1 MPQTYY
7 DVTIIGGG
15 SAGLTAA
22 HLAQSL
28 GSNVLLIDKE
38 RLGGD
43 CLHYGCVP
51 SKSLIHVAR
60 MVQQVKHDAQL
71 GLLSTY
77 QGVDMAKVSAYIQAA
92 IQRVSDAEK
101 VYIEGVTVRFGQV
114 SFISPTTLLL
124 NDEEI
129 ISRSVLLATG
139 SHPAV
144 PQIEGLQATGY
155 VTNED
160 VFDLTALPESL
171 VIAGGGPIGVELA
184 QALGRLGT
192 KITLIQGPER
202 LLPREDPE
210 MSEMITGILKSE
222 GIEIITN
229 ARVVRAYFKGTKK
242 VIVAQQGIKTLQFEA
257 DELLLALGRWPNIE
271 HLNLAAAGVQYSK
284 GGIQVN
290 EHLQTTATNIFAL
303 GDVIGG
309 YLFTHVASYQA
320 GIAVRN
326 ALVPLVKKK
335 VDYRVVP
342 WCTFTDP
349 EVARVGL
356 TATQAERQYTHVRAI
371 KFPWSEIDRAQTAH
385 ETAGFIK
392 LVLAGKKEQ
401 IVGAHIVGA
410 GAGELLGEIA
420 LAMQH
425 HLTVGDILSTIHAYP
440 TLSTGLQQAAFE
452 AYLIGPEVARNR
464 KFIRLLSF
472 TRSAPV

>member
-1 MPQTYY
+1 MSQTHY
-7 DVTIIGGG
+7 DLTIIGGG

-28 GSNVLLIDKE
+28 GTTVLLIDKQ

-60 MVQQVKHDAQL
+60 IVQQAKHAESL
-71 GLLSTY
+71 GVPSTY
-77 QGVDMAKVSAYIQAA
+77 QSVDMTKVSASIQSV
-92 IQRVSDAEK
+92 IQQVSDVEK
-101 VYIEGVTVRFGQV
+101 RYTEGVTVAFGQA
-114 SFISPTTLLL
+114 SFTSSKMLRL
-124 NDEEI
+124 NNEEI
-129 ISRSVLLATG
+129 TSRSMLIATG
-139 SHPAV
+139 SHPSV
-144 PQIEGLQATGY
+144 PQIEGLQATGFL
-155 VTNED
+155 TNED

-171 VIAGGGPIGVELA
+171 VVAGGGPIGVELA

-192 KITLIQGPER
+192 KITIIQGPER

-210 MSEMITGILKSE
+210 ASEMIANVLKSE
-222 GIEIITN
+222 GIDIITN
-229 ARVVRAYFKGTKK
+229 ARVVKTHRNDTKK
-242 VIVAQQGIKTLQFEA
+242 VITAQQGKQFMQFEA
-257 DELLLALGRWPNIE
+257 DELLLALGREPNIEE
-271 HLNLAAAGVQYSK
+271 HLNLEAAGVQYNKK
-284 GGIQVN
+284 GIFVD
-290 EHLQTTATNIFAL
+290 EHLQTSAPHIFAL

-309 YLFTHVASYQA
+309 YLFTHVASYHA

-326 ALVPLVKKK
+326 ALIPLAKKK

-342 WCTFTDP
+342 WCTFTEP

-356 TATQAERQYTHVRAI
+356 TPAEAERQYKRVRI
-371 KFPWSEIDRAQTAH
+371 TKFPWSEIDRAQTAN

-401 IVGAHIVGA
+401 IVGAHLVGA

-425 HLTVGDILSTIHAYP
+425 HLPINDIFNTIHPYP
-440 TLSTGLQQAAFE
+440 TMSTGLQQATFE
-452 AYLIGPEVARNR
+452 AFLTGPKAASNR
-464 KFIRLLSF
+464 KLIRQF
-472 TRSAPV
+472 ARFAPL

>member
-1 MPQTYY
+1 MAY

-28 GSNVLLIDKE
+28 GNNVLLVDKE

-60 MVQQVKHDAQL
+60 IVQQIKQYAQF
-71 GLLSTY
+71 GLKATY

-92 IQRVSDAEK
+92 IQRVSVAEK
-101 VYIEGVTVRFGQV
+101 AYVKGVTVRFGQI
-114 SFISPTTLLL
+114 SFTSPTTLLL
-124 NDEEI
+124 EGEKI
-129 ISRSVLLATG
+129 ISRNILLATG
-139 SHPAV
+139 SRPAV
-144 PQIEGLQATGY
+144 PSIEGLQATGY
-155 VTNED
+155 MTNED
-160 VFDLTALPESL
+160 VFDLTTLPESC
-171 VIAGGGPIGVELA
+171 VIVGGGPVGVELA
-184 QALGRLGT
+184 QALRRLGT

-202 LLPREDPE
+202 LLPREDPIVSQE
-210 MSEMITGILKSE
+210 ITATLQFE

-229 ARVVRAYFKGTKK
+229 ARVIKTYTEGTKK
-242 VIVAQQGIKTLQFEA
+242 IVVAQQGIKILSFA
-257 DELLLALGRWPNIE
+257 AHELLLTVGRQPNIE
-271 HLNLAAAGVQYSK
+271 HLNLEAAGVHSSK
-284 GGIQVN
+284 QGIQVN
-290 EHLQTTATNIFAL
+290 EHLQTTARNIYAF

-326 ALVPLVKKK
+326 ALVPVAKRK
-335 VDYRVVP
+335 VDYRVLP

-356 TATQAERQYTHVRAI
+356 TTTQAEQQYPSVRTVTL
-371 KFPWSEIDRAQTAH
+371 PWSEIDRAQTMH
-385 ETAGFIK
+385 ETVGFIK

-410 GAGELLGEIA
+410 GASELLGEIA
-420 LAMQH
+420 LAMQQ
-425 HLTVGDILSTIHAYP
+425 HLPIGKILNTIHTYP
-440 TLSTGLQQAAFE
+440 TLSTGLQQAALE
-452 AYLIGPEVARNR
+452 AYLTGTDIVRDR
-464 KFIRLLSF
+464 KFIRLLSSI
-472 TRSAPV
+472 RSKPVADA